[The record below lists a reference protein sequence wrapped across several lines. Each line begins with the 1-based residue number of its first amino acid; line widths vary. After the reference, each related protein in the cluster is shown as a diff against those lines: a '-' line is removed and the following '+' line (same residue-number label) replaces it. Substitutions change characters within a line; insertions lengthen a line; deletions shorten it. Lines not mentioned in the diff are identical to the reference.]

1 MLCYVYIEVLV
12 VEDLLRHSVYSLII
26 LCIHFFAL

>member
-1 MLCYVYIEVLV
+1 MLCYVYVEV
-12 VEDLLRHSVYSLII
+12 VEDLLRHSVYSLIS